1 MDKQRSRQPPDGT
14 RARRRS
20 LVELTAV
27 VSRTIDEGLLEMR
40 ATPVGVPQH
49 DGPRSEQAGKIPA
62 SEVPDHEA
70 SARMTPAE
78 TAPPAALDGIVEAP
92 SSTKGALSST
102 QSQNSGSTID
112 LAAEIAKDMQAHAL
126 EAMKVGM
133 HAALDY
139 AKDFTSP
146 DSDLQ
151 KGPAAECHAVALELM
166 KVNAGAT
173 LQYTRELNRAKTLSE
188 WIELSSAHARKQCE
202 LVLQQAELLKSLTRK
217 VTTSG
222 AE

>member
-1 MDKQRSRQPPDGT
+1 
-14 RARRRS
+14 
-20 LVELTAV
+20 
-27 VSRTIDEGLLEMR
+27 
-40 ATPVGVPQH
+40 
-49 DGPRSEQAGKIPA
+49 
-62 SEVPDHEA
+62 
-70 SARMTPAE
+70 MTPAE